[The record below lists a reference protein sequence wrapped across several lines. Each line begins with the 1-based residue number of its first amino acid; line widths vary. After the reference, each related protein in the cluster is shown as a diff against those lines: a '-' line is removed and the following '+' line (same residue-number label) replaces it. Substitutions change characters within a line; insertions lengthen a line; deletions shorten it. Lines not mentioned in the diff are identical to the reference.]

1 MEYIKAGYNMEQ
13 ELKEFIEFKNNYNF
27 KQLEI
32 TEDKEGNLYCK
43 NILLK
48 DNKEYIGESE
58 AWINVGYNFHGTYPK
73 LLSNL
78 FPYKFTFKGFTLNS
92 IESFFQVIK
101 FKDKDIQKQVFTYS
115 GKEACIIKETSDYN
129 WQETGIIY
137 WQGTP
142 IKRDSKDYDLLVTE
156 LYISAIQNYFYRNII
171 KKCSLPIIHAIGKN
185 NKNETVFTRYEF
197 EFMVNCLHDFL
208 NRKER

>member
-1 MEYIKAGYNMEQ
+1 MKQ
-13 ELKEFIEFKNNYNF
+13 ELKYFIEFMNTYKF

-32 TEDKEGNLYCK
+32 TEAKLGNLYCD

-48 DNKEYIGESE
+48 DDKEYIGESE
-58 AWINVGYNFHGTYPK
+58 SWINVGYNLHGTYPK

-78 FPYKFTFKGFTLNS
+78 FPYEFTFRGFKLHS
-92 IESFFQVIK
+92 IESFFQGIK

-115 GKEACIIKETSDYN
+115 GKPACILKETSDYN

-142 IKRDSKDYDLLVTE
+142 IKRDSKEYDLLVTE
-156 LYISAIQNYFYRNII
+156 LYISAIQNPFYRNAI
-171 KKCSLPIIHAIGKN
+171 KKCPLPIIHAIGKT

-197 EFMVNCLHDFL
+197 EFMLNCLHDFL
-208 NRKER
+208 NQK